1 MPASKLVVAML
12 PEQMQANLNAGVCVS
27 CGRPFTDKNVF
38 TTAGW
43 RETRISQTCEKC
55 FDALF
60 EDEDD

>member
-1 MPASKLVVAML
+1 MPASKQVVAML
-12 PEQMQANLNAGVCVS
+12 PEQMQANLDAGVCVS
-27 CGRPFTDKNVF
+27 CSQPFTDKNVF